1 MSDRT
6 EGVLFNREDGV
17 FFVPEDQLGQFR
29 VPDEAAEEI
38 RAKADDDEVSGF
50 RSKDFGSD
58 ELRASKLRPNI
69 REIKWGFDG
78 PIRLGNTYSLA
89 PTAK

>member
-6 EGVLFNREDGV
+6 EGVLLNREDGV
-17 FFVPEDQLGQFR
+17 FFVPEDQLAQFR

-38 RAKADDDEVSGF
+38 RAKAGDDEVSGF
-50 RSKDFGSD
+50 RSDK
-58 ELRASKLRPNI
+58 LRAGELRPNI

-78 PIRLGNTYSLA
+78 PIKLGNTYSLA
-89 PTAK
+89 PTVK

>member
-17 FFVPEDQLGQFR
+17 FFVPEEQLSQFR
-29 VPDEAAEEI
+29 VPDAEAEKL
-38 RAKADDDEVSGF
+38 RANVEGDEVSGF
-50 RSKDFGSD
+50 
-58 ELRASKLRPNI
+58 ASKGVQSFRAESLRPSVKP
-69 REIKWGFDG
+69 IKWGFDG
-78 PIRLGNTYSLA
+78 PIVLRGTYSLN